1 VIFSAAIAAALFVCA
16 LAECASL
23 NAGGAILMNLKSGSV
38 LYVLSD
44 DVRIPPASLT
54 KIMTMYLAMDAIE
67 NGKISSGDAV
77 TVSKRAAS
85 QPGARMNL
93 KTGDSVALDELLK
106 GTAVASGND
115 AAVAVAEHVAGSVE
129 AFSKMMND
137 KATELGMSK
146 TVFKNPN
153 GLPSK
158 GQETT
163 ARDMLTLSRGYIEN
177 HPEALPYHKILSI
190 TYNGKTTTNKNPLL
204 RMYPHVDG
212 LKTGWTSA
220 SKHNLIATAVSGDV
234 RLVSVVMGAPTSKDL
249 TNGSAFLIE
258 SGFRTVE
265 SGGLLKVAAQL
276 EAIEGEISIDIPPA
290 IDPSGSV
297 SEDEGVPPG
306 AAASKDEASR
316 YYDGIPPR
324 LEEELEFEYD
334 AEPGDDTEF
343 DEVEFDDPS
352 VWVEPEISPE
362 AGRTDAG
369 REGSSVR
376 EIDARQVIDAVEALC
391 VKANYIAGEDIKD
404 AIRRGVESEDNE
416 ASRDVLGQLLENA
429 EIAAEGELPLC
440 QDTGMAVVFVEM
452 GQDVR
457 LTGGSIRD
465 AVNEGVRRGYKNG
478 YLRASVVADPI
489 DRVNTGDNTPAVIY
503 FDVVAGDKLKI
514 TVAPK
519 GFGSENMSGVAMLK
533 PSEGIAGIKRF
544 VTDTVRAAGPNPCPP
559 IIVGVGVG
567 GTMDYAALMAK
578 KALLRPVGSA
588 NASWLWMGLERELL
602 DEINSLDIGPA
613 GLGGRTTALA
623 VHIETFPTHIA
634 GLPVAVNIGCHA
646 TRHVE
651 TTL

>member
-1 VIFSAAIAAALFVCA
+1 MCAIGECAAL
-16 LAECASL
+16 E
-23 NAGGAILMNLKSGSV
+23 AGGAILMNLKSASI
-38 LYVLSD
+38 LYVQSE

-54 KIMTMYLAMDAIE
+54 KIMTMYLAMDAIGE
-67 NGKISSGDAV
+67 GKISSGDAV
-77 TVSKRAAS
+77 IVSKRAAS
-85 QPGARMNL
+85 QPGARMGL
-93 KTGDSVALDELLK
+93 KTGDSVVLDELLK

-115 AAVAVAEHVAGSVE
+115 AAVAVAEYMAGSVE

-137 KATELGMSK
+137 KAAELGMSK

-158 GQETT
+158 GHETT
-163 ARDMLTLSRGYIEN
+163 ARDMLILSRGYIEN

-190 TYNGKTTTNKNPLL
+190 TYNGRTTTNKNPLL

-212 LKTGWTSA
+212 LKTGWTNA
-220 SKHNLIATAVSGDV
+220 SKHNLIATAASGDV
-234 RLVSVVMGAPTSKDL
+234 RLVSVILGAPTSKDL
-249 TNGSAFLIE
+249 TYGSAFLIE

-265 SGGLLKVAAQL
+265 SGGRLKVAQQL
-276 EAIEGEISIDIPPA
+276 EAVGGEISFDIPPA
-290 IDPSGSV
+290 PDPSKPV
-297 SEDEGVPPG
+297 SADAG
-306 AAASKDEASR
+306 AVSGDTPASSDKTLS

-324 LEEELEFEYD
+324 LAEELEFEYD
-334 AEPGDDTEF
+334 IEPGDDTEF
-343 DEVEFDDPS
+343 GEIEFDDPS
-352 VWVEPEISPE
+352 VWPGSDMPPETE
-362 AGRTDAG
+362 GADDERRGDA
-369 REGSSVR
+369 VR

-391 VKANYIAGEDIKD
+391 IKANYIASEDIKD
-404 AIRRGVESEDNE
+404 AIRQGLDSEDNA

-429 EIAAEGELPLC
+429 EISAEGNLPLC

-465 AVNEGVRRGYKNG
+465 AINEGVRRGYKDG

-503 FDVVAGDKLKI
+503 FDIVPGDRLKI

-519 GFGSENMSGVAMLK
+519 GFGSENMSGVLMLT
-533 PSEGIAGIKRF
+533 PSQGIAGIKRF
-544 VTDTVRAAGPNPCPP
+544 VIDTVRSAGANPCPP

-578 KALLRPVGSA
+578 KALLRPVGST
-588 NASWLWMGLERELL
+588 NGSWLWTGLERELL
-602 DEINSLDIGPA
+602 EEINSLDIGPA
-613 GLGGRTTALA
+613 GLGGKTTALA

-634 GLPVAVNIGCHA
+634 GLPIAVNIGCHA